1 MELHSG
7 HNRLPA
13 SRSGTGLTWPGVP
26 GTWGHSASVGVLCL
40 RFATAR
46 PLTPSALPPRT
57 SPTSSIC
64 IRTSPRAL
72 LRAGISNLRYAP
84 VSAIRPPQPAG
95 APLSCNHTHTTHNP
109 IPPPYEHPLNSL
121 VNTSE
126 YKRCNSAATPGTGM
140 VPPIIPPHTKQ
151 PLTLYESA
159 ANSNKPAT
167 NQL

>member
-13 SRSGTGLTWPGVP
+13 SRSGTGLALPGVP

-57 SPTSSIC
+57 SPTSSTC

-95 APLSCNHTHTTHNP
+95 APQPASCRNTTHKLQRS
-109 IPPPYEHPLNSL
+109 PYKHPTYSL
-121 VNTSE
+121 GNTSE

-151 PLTLYESA
+151 PLTLYGSA